1 MLKPQSYVWSFM
13 FQECKRRQRSS
24 ECRRRRPWS
33 PPLAMTRTHG
43 TQSSSAS
50 CRLLAKA
57 SQPAKLKLHLL
68 WLTQPIPRTL
78 RATNGAWELQSS
90 PGRTATLHG
99 STSCVADRSRG
110 WPRAAAD
117 DNQLTRASSSLLW
130 AAAAL
135 RTGSASWA
143 SPGGPGPG
151 FQERSRAVS

>member
-1 MLKPQSYVWSFM
+1 MVFHVSGMQTPPAKLRVPQAKTLVPATCDDENPRHAELFCVLPSP
-13 FQECKRRQRSS
+13 RQ
-24 ECRRRRPWS
+24 
-33 PPLAMTRTHG
+33 G
-43 TQSSSAS
+43 
-50 CRLLAKA
+50 
-57 SQPAKLKLHLL
+57 QPAKLKLHLL

-110 WPRAAAD
+110 WPRAAVD